1 MRFWRGT
8 GSEVTAI
15 RPEFSTR
22 QRMTLAT
29 LVSGA
34 CFQFP
39 RVKRQV
45 LAYLQLHSVDLSQKP
60 GCREVIVRRIRL
72 YLAQMSHLVLKI
84 ADPLEARFELLVT
97 RNHGASVLISTIP
110 RRPPPRFTCQN
121 STSACSSGHAARC
134 RTKNT
139 LRPKCAWAAPWAR
152 HGFPPSDTR
161 PRFPESCGRP
171 RTRSPPQ
178 DARGASRSPRPIRR
192 RNSARTRS
200 ETALTTS

>member
-1 MRFWRGT
+1 MVQGGPQAHHHFRRRT

-121 STSACSSGHAARC
+121 STAACSSGHAARC
-134 RTKNT
+134 RTQNT
-139 LRPKCAWAAPWAR
+139 LAPKCACAAAWSKSREASPLRWDA
-152 HGFPPSDTR
+152 SNVSAITR
-161 PRFPESCGRP
+161 NTSTSCGSSLSVTNDP
-171 RTRSPPQ
+171 
-178 DARGASRSPRPIRR
+178 
-192 RNSARTRS
+192 N
-200 ETALTTS
+200 TTNRAK

>member
-1 MRFWRGT
+1 G
-8 GSEVTAI
+8 GSNDKHDIRRSTVPEDTAI

-84 ADPLEARFELLVT
+84 ADPLEARIELLVT
-97 RNHGASVLISTIP
+97 RNHGASVMISTIP

-121 STSACSSGHAARC
+121 STAACSFGHAARC
-134 RTKNT
+134 RTQNT
-139 LRPKCAWAAPWAR
+139 LAPKWACAAAWSKSSEASPASWDA
-152 HGFPPSDTR
+152 SNMSSMTR
-161 PRFPESCGRP
+161 K
-171 RTRSPPQ
+171 
-178 DARGASRSPRPIRR
+178 
-192 RNSARTRS
+192 
-200 ETALTTS
+200 TSTS